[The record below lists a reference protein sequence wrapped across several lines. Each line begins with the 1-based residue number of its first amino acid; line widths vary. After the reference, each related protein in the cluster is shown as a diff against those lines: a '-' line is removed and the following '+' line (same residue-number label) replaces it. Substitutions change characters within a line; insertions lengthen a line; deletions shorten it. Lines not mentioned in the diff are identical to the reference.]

1 LPIVLGIFVAEF
13 LEAYQE
19 VIRREELLKKL
30 TLAYYAGAFL
40 LSIGIYFEVGVVLA
54 LSSFILL
61 VIIWIPIKKK
71 VAIVLSKWLREKAIK
86 K

>member
-1 LPIVLGIFVAEF
+1 MAEF

-30 TLAYYAGAFL
+30 TLAYYVGAFL

-54 LSSFILL
+54 FSSFILL